1 MESKKITAL
10 LYVAI
15 AVSSL
20 SLLTNLYN
28 LIFR

>member
-1 MESKKITAL
+1 MESKKVTTL

-20 SLLTNLYN
+20 SLLANVVN
-28 LIFR
+28 LILR